1 MADSGTDPPIL
12 EQPRIRALTLLA
24 LMVAAILAAW
34 LGWRVVAPSEGA
46 PPNGLEEV
54 RRVVPRGERVV
65 VEILNGS
72 TRQGAAR
79 IATRVLR
86 RAGFDVVYFGNAPEP
101 VDSTLVLIRRG
112 VEAPGPWLIE
122 ALGTGTVRIEEAPGR
137 RVDVTVILGPD
148 WRPPSGVL
156 P

>member
-1 MADSGTDPPIL
+1 M
-12 EQPRIRALTLLA
+12 
-24 LMVAAILAAW
+24 
-34 LGWRVVAPSEGA
+34 
-46 PPNGLEEV
+46 
-54 RRVVPRGERVV
+54 VPRGERVV

-86 RAGFDVVYFGNAPEP
+86 RAGFDVVYFGNAPDP

-112 VEAPGPWLIE
+112 PELPGTWLLE
-122 ALGTGTVRIEEAPGR
+122 ALGTGSVRVEEAPAR

-148 WRPPSGVL
+148 WRSPSGVV